1 MATATWPSSLPSY
14 PLVQGM
20 REQPQSATVR
30 SDPDYGPAIQRR
42 RFSAIT
48 RKLEVS
54 FSLDG
59 SQYST
64 FKSFF
69 HNTLLDGADK
79 FDLTDPFDDSTYE
92 FRFTEPYTTNVDK
105 KGRYTVKAT
114 LERLP

>member
-1 MATATWPSSLPSY
+1 MAIATWPLSLPEY

-30 SDPDYGPAIQRR
+30 SDPDYGPALQRR

-48 RKLEVS
+48 RKMEVS

-59 SQYST
+59 TQYAT
-64 FKSFF
+64 FKDFF

-79 FDLTDPFDDSTYE
+79 FEFTDPFDDATYE
-92 FRFTEPYTTNVDK
+92 FRFTETYTTTAKK
-105 KGRYTVKAT
+105 KGRYTIQAT